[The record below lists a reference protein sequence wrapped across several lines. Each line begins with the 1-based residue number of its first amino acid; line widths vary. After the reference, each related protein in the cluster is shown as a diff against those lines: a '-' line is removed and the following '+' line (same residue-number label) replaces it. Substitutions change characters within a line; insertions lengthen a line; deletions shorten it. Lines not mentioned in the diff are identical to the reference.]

1 MEFYIKKGIWLMRL
15 GKYLSSLTKPE
26 IDELREQLNLTDD
39 ELMVFD
45 NLIKDRS
52 KVAIADN
59 CLVSVSTVDNRVKSI
74 RNKLERLKVVV

>member
-1 MEFYIKKGIWLMRL
+1 MRL

>member
-1 MEFYIKKGIWLMRL
+1 MEYYIKKGIWLMRL

-26 IDELREQLNLTDD
+26 IDDLREQLNLTDD

-45 NLIKDRS
+45 NLIKGRS
-52 KVAIADN
+52 KVATADN

-74 RNKLERLKVVV
+74 RRKLERLKVVV

>member
-1 MEFYIKKGIWLMRL
+1 MRL

-45 NLIKDRS
+45 NLIKGRS

-74 RNKLERLKVVV
+74 RNKLERLKKVGGLII